1 MLGIGD
7 SSELS
12 ILVSMQ
18 NKASAEIAKLKMQL
32 AGIGTEGS
40 LLGSIFRGFGNMFS
54 TELAIIRKAAS
65 LAAIGIA
72 TVAAAGVALAW
83 QAAKTAGNLE
93 SWRQGFVNLLGSAE
107 KADETIEMIKRDAAK
122 TPFEL
127 PGLVQANLLL
137 TQVTKEGPRSE
148 RMLLNVGKALSAAG
162 KGQAELD
169 RIIVNL
175 QQIGNVG
182 KITEM
187 DIRQFGFAGIN
198 VLEMLADY
206 YGTTKEKAAEMVKDS
221 KDAFADLEGAFAKAG
236 ESGGKFENSFTLMS
250 GTFNQLMSNLKD
262 SFTILG
268 AEVITQSGLF
278 DIFKNAMAG
287 ATTWVNNNKDAIAA
301 WVKDAVDVA
310 KVKVQEWIEQ
320 MGGKEGIQA
329 KLQSFWKTITN
340 EVIPA
345 VLWLVGVIKD
355 IIGFVWEHREGIIK
369 LIAIYE
375 AVKVMLFLGG
385 VIKAFYTFGT
395 TIMGVTKAI
404 GTAVGVGLAGALA
417 VTLIAALA
425 AVVAY
430 ITYKAIKEFEDLQTV
445 IYNVQTTT
453 IKTREKLN
461 EFQSRIDSMDT
472 GSARDQMQKLV
483 DEGKKAADQ
492 ADEIAERYKGLGGII
507 NAVVDK
513 YVDNFKEAIRW
524 AGKFIDKLRD
534 VISTGKK
541 AGEYGGGG
549 SHQHGGFIRGRAI
562 GGHPQSGELSLVGE
576 AGPELVRLPVG
587 SKVIPNYRVGGL
599 VANFYFNFAG
609 AVISDKNDLINEII
623 NAVNRKAELRELGA
637 TV

>member
-72 TVAAAGVALAW
+72 AVAAAGVALAW

-278 DIFKNAMAG
+278 DIFKNAMAD

-472 GSARDQMQKLV
+472 GSARNQMQKLV

>member
-1 MLGIGD
+1 M
-7 SSELS
+7 
-12 ILVSMQ
+12 
-18 NKASAEIAKLKMQL
+18 
-32 AGIGTEGS
+32 
-40 LLGSIFRGFGNMFS
+40 
-54 TELAIIRKAAS
+54 
-65 LAAIGIA
+65 
-72 TVAAAGVALAW
+72 
-83 QAAKTAGNLE
+83 
-93 SWRQGFVNLLGSAE
+93 
-107 KADETIEMIKRDAAK
+107 AD
-122 TPFEL
+122 
-127 PGLVQANLLL
+127 
-137 TQVTKEGPRSE
+137 
-148 RMLLNVGKALSAAG
+148 
-162 KGQAELD
+162 
-169 RIIVNL
+169 
-175 QQIGNVG
+175 
-182 KITEM
+182 
-187 DIRQFGFAGIN
+187 
-198 VLEMLADY
+198 
-206 YGTTKEKAAEMVKDS
+206 
-221 KDAFADLEGAFAKAG
+221 
-236 ESGGKFENSFTLMS
+236 
-250 GTFNQLMSNLKD
+250 
-262 SFTILG
+262 
-268 AEVITQSGLF
+268 
-278 DIFKNAMAG
+278 

>member
-72 TVAAAGVALAW
+72 AVAAAGVALAW

-278 DIFKNAMAG
+278 DIFKNAMAD